1 MIMILAPHMDDEVL
15 GCASL
20 MNDPKDVVVVYFTQ
34 GHPSF
39 PGWAEEQERMM
50 EEGGF
55 ESELLDYPIHHL
67 DIVPQAR
74 LIGKIEQ
81 AIQDWRPDTVAI
93 PFESYNQDHR
103 AVHEAA
109 LTAMRPN
116 DKLHFVK
123 RILVYEEPDVL
134 GTFKDFRPTYFRSV
148 DVDQKCRLV
157 GLYKSQVRGHRS
169 DDVLMAM
176 ATIRGLQSSQPY
188 AEAFEVLRWV
198 DA

>member
-20 MNDPKDVVVVYFTQ
+20 LKGSVVVYFTQ

-39 PGWAEEQERMM
+39 PGWLEEQERMM
-50 EEGGF
+50 EAGGF

-67 DIVPQAR
+67 DTIPQAR
-74 LIGKIEQ
+74 FIGNVEKF
-81 AIQDWRPDTVAI
+81 IQEWRPDTVVI
-93 PFESYNQDHR
+93 PFASYNQDHR

-134 GTFKDFRPTYFRSV
+134 GTFKDFRPAYFRPV
-148 DVDQKCRLV
+148 DIDEKCRLV
-157 GLYKSQVRGHRS
+157 SLYKSQVRGHRS

-176 ATIRGLQSSQPY
+176 ATIRGMQSRLSY

-198 DA
+198 D